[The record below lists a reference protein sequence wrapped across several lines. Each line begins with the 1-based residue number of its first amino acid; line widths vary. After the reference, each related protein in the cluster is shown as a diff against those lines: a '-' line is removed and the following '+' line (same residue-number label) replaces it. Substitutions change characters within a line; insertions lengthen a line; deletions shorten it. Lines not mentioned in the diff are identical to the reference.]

1 MKKQLFA
8 ATLLSALTLPV
19 YAQGF
24 YVFADFERNK
34 AEADIGDVSISQT
47 ENGYGLGLGYT
58 INSTFAAEFAYR
70 DLMDISESE
79 TWSDYEYRASLD
91 LTAFQASVVAT
102 YPLNEV
108 VSVFGRLGVGKI
120 DIDSSYYE
128 NDWGDVFRESESE
141 SKTKAL
147 FGIGAR
153 YAITEKVGV
162 RAEYS
167 RFAKIEDTTLSSL
180 SLAVDYHF

>member
-1 MKKQLFA
+1 MRKQLFA
-8 ATLLSALTLPV
+8 TMLLSALTLPV
-19 YAQGF
+19 YAKGF

-34 AEADIGDVSISQT
+34 AEADIGDFSISKT
-47 ENGYGLGLGYT
+47 ENGYGLGLGYV
-58 INSTFAAEFAYR
+58 ISNTFAVEVAYR
-70 DLMDISESE
+70 DLMDISESGGGE
-79 TWSDYEYRASLD
+79 DYEYSSSLD

-102 YPLNEV
+102 YPLSETI
-108 VSVFGRLGVGKI
+108 SLFGRLGIGKI

-128 NDWGDVFRESESE
+128 NDWGDVYRESESE
-141 SKTKAL
+141 SKTKAV

-153 YAITEKVGV
+153 YALSEKVGV

-167 RFAKIEDTTLSSL
+167 RFAKIDDTTLSSL